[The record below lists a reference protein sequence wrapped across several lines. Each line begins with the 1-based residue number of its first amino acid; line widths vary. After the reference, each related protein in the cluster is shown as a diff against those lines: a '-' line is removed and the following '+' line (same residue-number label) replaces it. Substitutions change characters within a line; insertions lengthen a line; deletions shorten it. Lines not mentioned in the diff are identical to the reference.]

1 MEVDFEVQLTSNEA
15 KRTKD
20 EGVLEQ
26 NDADVWKAGAILHNE
41 TKRAHLEGMRA
52 NNKHQP

>member
-20 EGVLEQ
+20 EGVIEQ
-26 NDADVWKAGAILHNE
+26 NE
-41 TKRAHLEGMRA
+41 TEGE
-52 NNKHQP
+52 